1 MLLTIIRPNG
11 YRSPYLSF
19 NQLNVEEIIMLTLYH
34 HWDSVCSFKVRMCL
48 IEKQLEYQSH
58 IVDLIQFNNL
68 QPEYLALNP
77 NGVVPTL
84 KDDEHIIIEST
95 IINEYLDDKFT
106 TPSFIPADLLARAKM
121 RTLVKLQDDVLY
133 HVQRPASFQLMVKRM
148 LTNLSREQIDELV
161 SAHPQPERASHF
173 LDWATGPVDPEVVDE
188 AKQKIEPVL
197 SRLETAL
204 DDGPWLVGKDFT
216 LADIAY
222 APFVNRLQR
231 LMFHELWADKPKLSA
246 WIARLLERP
255 SFAEAVGPA
264 DQQMPCPA
272 DDA

>member
-1 MLLTIIRPNG
+1 ML
-11 YRSPYLSF
+11 S
-19 NQLNVEEIIMLTLYH
+19 LYH

-48 IEKQLEYQSH
+48 IEKQLEYQSQ

-84 KDDEHIIIEST
+84 KDDEDIIIEST
-95 IINEYLDDKFT
+95 IINEYLDDKHKN
-106 TPSFIPADLLARAKM
+106 PSLIPADPVLRAKM

-133 HVQRPASFQLMVKRM
+133 HAQRPAAFQLMVKRM

-161 SAHPQPERASHF
+161 HAHPQPERASHF
-173 LDWATGPVDPEVVDE
+173 LNWATGPIDPEVVAE
-188 AKQKIEPVL
+188 AKEKIEPVL
-197 SRLETAL
+197 ARLETAL
-204 DDGPWLVGKDFT
+204 VDGPWLVGNEFT
-216 LADIAY
+216 LADVAY

-231 LMFHELWADKPKLSA
+231 LLFHDLWADKPKVTE
-246 WIARLLERP
+246 WIALLIDRP
-255 SFAEAVGPA
+255 SFSASVGPA

>member
-1 MLLTIIRPNG
+1 
-11 YRSPYLSF
+11 
-19 NQLNVEEIIMLTLYH
+19 MLTLYH

-48 IEKQLEYQSH
+48 IEKQLDYESE

-68 QPEYLALNP
+68 QAEYLALNP

-84 KDDEHIIIEST
+84 KDDEQVIIEST
-95 IINEYLDDKFT
+95 IINEYIDDKFDS
-106 TPSFIPADLLARAKM
+106 PSLIPSDPFARANM
-121 RTLVKLQDDVLY
+121 RVLVKLQDDVLY
-133 HVQRPASFQLMVKRM
+133 HSQRPAAFQLMVKRM
-148 LTNLSREQIDELV
+148 LSNLNREQIDELV
-161 SAHPQPERASHF
+161 HAHPQPERASHF
-173 LDWATGPVDPEVVDE
+173 LNWATGAIDPEVVEE

-197 SRLETAL
+197 LRLESAL
-204 DDGPWLVGKDFT
+204 SKGPWLVGKDFT

-231 LMFHELWADKPKLSA
+231 LMFHELWTDKPKVTE
-246 WIARLLERP
+246 WIELLQQRP
-255 SFAEAVGPA
+255 SFALAVGPA

>member
-1 MLLTIIRPNG
+1 
-11 YRSPYLSF
+11 
-19 NQLNVEEIIMLTLYH
+19 MLTLYH

-48 IEKQLEYQSH
+48 IEKQLEHESK

-68 QPEYLALNP
+68 QAEYLALNP

-84 KDDEHIIIEST
+84 KDDEQVIIEST
-95 IINEYLDDKFT
+95 IINEYIDDKFDS
-106 TPSFIPADLLARAKM
+106 PSLIPIDPFARANM
-121 RTLVKLQDDVLY
+121 RVLVKLQDDVLY
-133 HVQRPASFQLMVKRM
+133 HSQRPAAFQLMVKRM
-148 LTNLSREQIDELV
+148 LSNLSREQIDELV
-161 SAHPQPERASHF
+161 HAHPQPERASHF
-173 LDWATGPVDPEVVDE
+173 LNWATGPIDPEVVDE

-197 SRLETAL
+197 GRLESAL
-204 DDGPWLVGKDFT
+204 SEGPWLVGEEFT

-231 LMFHELWADKPKLSA
+231 LMFHELWADKPKVSEWMAHLQQ
-246 WIARLLERP
+246 RP
-255 SFAEAVGPA
+255 SFAPAVGPA